1 MQDASIS
8 YQQAQAYNDLDGMAS
23 AAQQIAGLRASM
35 RELDAM
41 AREHYMAQPR
51 DVNRFGLNKDE
62 IEVANS
68 HPDSSMT
75 PDQKQELYA
84 RNRERYRHMR
94 ATGEYR
100 DDQGTVRR

>member
-1 MQDASIS
+1 MAYQHAEIS
-8 YQQAQAYNDLDGMAS
+8 GDVDGMAA
-23 AAQQIAGLRASM
+23 AAQQMAGLRASA
-35 RELDAM
+35 RELDQM
-41 AREHYMAQPR
+41 AQERYAAQPR
-51 DVNRFGLNKDE
+51 DVNRFGLSKDE

-84 RNRERYRHMR
+84 RNREKYRHMR